1 MLAWLWIIPMLI
13 LLVVVHEFGHFA
25 VPKWCGV
32 YVKEFAFGFPPRI
45 FSRRLGG
52 TEYSV
57 NLIPLGG
64 YVRLEGEDG
73 ESTSPDSF
81 ATKTKLQRAAI
92 LVAGAAMNVL
102 LVPILLGAGSV
113 VGEPQMQGIE
123 LLEVQAGS
131 PAEQAG
137 LQSRDFV
144 VAIDGK
150 AITEETTISDEL
162 VVRGGQPV
170 ELSVWRQG
178 RESNQATLLV
188 QQRQNPAAGQG
199 RLGIRFQPHIV
210 TVGHSIWQAPIR
222 GVGRTWEMVRLFG
235 VQLRLMVAQGVPIQ
249 EQVTGPVGIAVATG
263 QQAQQ
268 GAGNLL
274 WLTALLSLNL
284 AIVNL
289 LPFPALDGGRLA
301 VLLLER
307 VRGNRLN
314 PRLEGMIHLAGF
326 ALLLTLMVLVSVRD
340 VQRFILTPPT
350 P

>member
-1 MLAWLWIIPMLI
+1 M
-13 LLVVVHEFGHFA
+13 
-25 VPKWCGV
+25 
-32 YVKEFAFGFPPRI
+32 
-45 FSRRLGG
+45 
-52 TEYSV
+52 
-57 NLIPLGG
+57 
-64 YVRLEGEDG
+64 
-73 ESTSPDSF
+73 
-81 ATKTKLQRAAI
+81 
-92 LVAGAAMNVL
+92 
-102 LVPILLGAGSV
+102 
-113 VGEPQMQGIE
+113 
-123 LLEVQAGS
+123 
-131 PAEQAG
+131 
-137 LQSRDFV
+137 
-144 VAIDGK
+144 
-150 AITEETTISDEL
+150 
-162 VVRGGQPV
+162 
-170 ELSVWRQG
+170 
-178 RESNQATLLV
+178 
-188 QQRQNPAAGQG
+188 
-199 RLGIRFQPHIV
+199 